1 MNNSDKTSIIATDN
15 LIIINKKTICMF
27 VCMFAIIMIFI
38 YSLWKTTKRTLTT
51 LSFDTAGRATLH

>member
-1 MNNSDKTSIIATDN
+1 
-15 LIIINKKTICMF
+15 MF